1 MYIRW
6 RWRWRYFIIV
16 FHKVLTQKTSIMAAI
31 LESFSS
37 NFFYLLS
44 LSHRILRSAPWYH
57 HWDTFHI
64 YLVVMQINNSTSRT
78 IYIYI
83 YIQTYLWICI
93 KTLVCYIYIYRLT
106 AIATRFL
113 LRSSAILFP
122 TKRDGSDQVRKQ
134 TQLLFVHY
142 SHDRCN
148 IINVL
153 FYFSLIFSFPNV
165 TKLQ

>member
-93 KTLVCYIYIYRLT
+93 KTLVCYIYIYIDLLPLPRDSSFVLQRFCFLQNEMEVIKFESRLNYYSCIIRT
-106 AIATRFL
+106 IGAI
-113 LRSSAILFP
+113 
-122 TKRDGSDQVRKQ
+122 
-134 TQLLFVHY
+134 
-142 SHDRCN
+142 
-148 IINVL
+148 
-153 FYFSLIFSFPNV
+153 
-165 TKLQ
+165 